1 VAEAVADGHKA
12 AKEARTIAAAAH
24 VQLAKD
30 LLETQANTLTLTLT

>member
-1 VAEAVADGHKA
+1 MAEAVADGHKA